1 MFPACFPNCNAC
13 LTLNGHDHIHH
24 IQSAI
29 NLPRPGMMHRTTTA
43 AMTSPHSLET
53 KLRDAREH
61 LSSEEIDGWLLYD
74 YRGMNP
80 IFADTVGAIA
90 NVTRPCWLW
99 APASGEPKLLV
110 SYVDQGRFGRLGLET
125 RLWVSRS
132 QMTDRLRELL
142 RGARVVAM
150 EYSPDGALPRVSW
163 VDAGTVEMV
172 RSFGVEV
179 VSSAD
184 TVQYATQRWGAVDL
198 ASHREAAGR
207 LDCIV
212 QEAFRHIGE
221 RLSVRPTEYNVA
233 EFIRSRFREEGMEA
247 PDGPI
252 VAVNEHGADPHFDP
266 TPENTRVIGPGDWVL
281 IDLWARMEGEEN
293 MYADITWTGY
303 VGDVAP
309 SQHREVFGVVVGAR
323 DAAVAAIAEH
333 FERGRR
339 PRGWEID
346 KVARE
351 HIARAGY
358 GERFSHRL
366 GHSIGREVHGNAV
379 NLDSWETHDTRRLIP
394 GIATSIEPGIYLPGE
409 FGVRSEID
417 VYISEDGP
425 VVTTAI
431 QREPVMIGR

>member
-1 MFPACFPNCNAC
+1 M
-13 LTLNGHDHIHH
+13 LSEHTLKTTIR
-24 IQSAI
+24 SAQ
-29 NLPRPGMMHRTTTA
+29 
-43 AMTSPHSLET
+43 
-53 KLRDAREH
+53 EH
-61 LSSEEIDGWLLYD
+61 LRSEEIDGWLLYD

-99 APASGEPKLLV
+99 VPVSGAPKLLV

-125 RLWVSRS
+125 LLWVSRS
-132 QMTDRLRELL
+132 QMRNRLRELL
-142 RGARVVAM
+142 RGTRVVAM
-150 EYSPDGALPRVSW
+150 EYSRDGALPRVSW

-172 RSFGVEV
+172 RGLGVEV

-184 TVQYATQRWGAVDL
+184 TVQYATQRWSAADL
-198 ASHREAAGR
+198 LSHREAAGR
-207 LDCIV
+207 LDSIV
-212 QEAFRHIGE
+212 QDAFRYIGE
-221 RLSVRPTEYNVA
+221 RLKMRPTEYDVA

-266 TPENTRVIGPGDWVL
+266 TPANSHVIAWGDWVL

-303 VGDVAP
+303 VGDTVP
-309 SQHREVFGVVVGAR
+309 SEHREVFEVVVGAR

-333 FERGRR
+333 FEQGRR
-339 PRGWEID
+339 PQGWEID
-346 KVARE
+346 KVARDY
-351 HIARAGY
+351 IDDAGY

-394 GIATSIEPGIYLPGE
+394 GIATSVEPGIYLPGK

>member
-1 MFPACFPNCNAC
+1 MSSQHP
-13 LTLNGHDHIHH
+13 
-24 IQSAI
+24 
-29 NLPRPGMMHRTTTA
+29 
-43 AMTSPHSLET
+43 LET
-53 KLRDAREH
+53 RLRSAQEH
-61 LSSEEIDGWLLYD
+61 LRSEEIDGWLLYD

-80 IFADTVGAIA
+80 IFWDAVGPIA

-99 APASGEPKLLV
+99 VPVSGAPKLLV
-110 SYVDQGRFGRLGLET
+110 SYVDQGRFGRLGIET
-125 RLWVSRS
+125 VLWVSRS
-132 QMTDRLRELL
+132 QMIDRLRELL
-142 RGARVVAM
+142 RGAGVVAM
-150 EYSPDGALPRVSW
+150 EYSPEGALPRVSW

-172 RSFGVEV
+172 RGLGVEV

-184 TVQYATQRWGAVDL
+184 TVQYATQRWSEDDL
-198 ASHREAAGR
+198 RSHRAAASR
-207 LDCIV
+207 LDSIV
-212 QEAFRHIGE
+212 QDAFRYIGE
-221 RLSVRPTEYNVA
+221 RLKMRPTEYDVA

-266 TPENTRVIGPGDWVL
+266 TPANSHVIGLGDWVL
-281 IDLWARMEGEEN
+281 IDLWARMEGAEN

-303 VGDVAP
+303 VGDTVP
-309 SQHREVFGVVVGAR
+309 SEHREVFEVVIGAR
-323 DAAVAAIAEH
+323 DAAVAAIAGH
-333 FERGRR
+333 FEHGRN
-339 PRGWEID
+339 PQGWEID
-346 KVARE
+346 KVARDY
-351 HIARAGY
+351 IGNAGY

-394 GIATSIEPGIYLPGE
+394 GIATSVEPGIYLPGK

-425 VVTTAI
+425 VVTTAV

>member
-1 MFPACFPNCNAC
+1 MPLQP
-13 LTLNGHDHIHH
+13 TL
-24 IQSAI
+24 A
-29 NLPRPGMMHRTTTA
+29 
-43 AMTSPHSLET
+43 T
-53 KLRDAREH
+53 KLRDAQEH
-61 LSSEEIDGWLLYD
+61 LTSEGIDGWLLYD

-80 IFADTVGAIA
+80 LFADTVGAIA

-99 APASGEPKLLV
+99 VPVSGGPRLLV
-110 SYVDQGRFGRLGLET
+110 SYVDQGRFGHLGIET
-125 RLWVSRS
+125 LLWVSRS
-132 QMTDRLRELL
+132 QMRDRLRELL
-142 RGARVVAM
+142 RGVRVVAM

-172 RSFGVEV
+172 RGLGVEV

-184 TVQYATQRWGAVDL
+184 TVQYATQRWSAADL
-198 ASHREAAGR
+198 VSHREAAGR
-207 LDCIV
+207 LDSIV
-212 QEAFRHIGE
+212 QDAFRYIGE
-221 RLSVRPTEYNVA
+221 RLKARPTEYDVA
-233 EFIRSRFREEGMEA
+233 EFTRSRFREEGMEA

-252 VAVNEHGADPHFDP
+252 VAMNEHGADPHFDP
-266 TPENTRVIGPGDWVL
+266 TPANSHIIGRGDWVL
-281 IDLWARMEGEEN
+281 IDLWARMEGAEN

-303 VGDVAP
+303 VGDTVP
-309 SQHREVFGVVVGAR
+309 SEHREMFEVVVGAR

-333 FERGRR
+333 FEQGRR
-339 PRGWEID
+339 PHGWEID
-346 KVARE
+346 KVARDF
-351 HIARAGY
+351 IGDAGY

-379 NLDSWETHDTRRLIP
+379 NLDSWETHDTRRLMP
-394 GIATSIEPGIYLPGE
+394 GIATSVEPGIYLPGK

>member
-1 MFPACFPNCNAC
+1 MSPEHTLESRLRNA
-13 LTLNGHDHIHH
+13 
-24 IQSAI
+24 Q
-29 NLPRPGMMHRTTTA
+29 
-43 AMTSPHSLET
+43 
-53 KLRDAREH
+53 EH
-61 LSSEEIDGWLLYD
+61 LLSEEIDGWLLYD

-99 APASGEPKLLV
+99 VPVSGAPMLLV

-125 RLWVSRS
+125 LLWVSRS
-132 QMTDRLRELL
+132 QMRNRLRELL

-150 EYSPDGALPRVSW
+150 EYSRDGALPRVSW

-172 RSFGVEV
+172 RGLGVEV

-184 TVQYATQRWGAVDL
+184 TVQYATQRWSEDDL
-198 ASHREAAGR
+198 RSHRAAAGK
-207 LDCIV
+207 LDAIV
-212 QEAFRHIGE
+212 QDAFRYIGE
-221 RLSVRPTEYNVA
+221 RLKFRPTEYEVA
-233 EFIRSRFREEGMEA
+233 EFIRSRFRGEGMEA

-266 TPENTRVIGPGDWVL
+266 TPANSHVIGLGDWVL
-281 IDLWARMEGEEN
+281 IDLWARMEGAEN
-293 MYADITWTGY
+293 MYADITWTGCTS
-303 VGDVAP
+303 ATQSRP
-309 SQHREVFGVVVGAR
+309 ST
-323 DAAVAAIAEH
+323 
-333 FERGRR
+333 GRCSR
-339 PRGWEID
+339 SWSGRVTQRLPRSPSISSRVEIPQGWEID
-346 KVARE
+346 KVARDY
-351 HIARAGY
+351 IGDAGY
-358 GERFSHRL
+358 GEYFSHRL

-394 GIATSIEPGIYLPGE
+394 GIVTSVEPGIYLPGK

>member
-1 MFPACFPNCNAC
+1 MPLQPALA
-13 LTLNGHDHIHH
+13 
-24 IQSAI
+24 
-29 NLPRPGMMHRTTTA
+29 
-43 AMTSPHSLET
+43 T
-53 KLRDAREH
+53 KLHNAQEH
-61 LSSEEIDGWLLYD
+61 LSSEQTDGWLLYD

-80 IFADTVGAIA
+80 IFADTVGDIP

-99 APASGEPKLLV
+99 VPLNGTPKLLV
-110 SYVDQGRFGRLGLET
+110 SYVDQGRFKHLGIET
-125 RLWVSRS
+125 LLWVSRS
-132 QMTDRLRELL
+132 QMRDRLRELL
-142 RGARVVAM
+142 RGARAVAM

-172 RSFGVEV
+172 RGLGVEV

-184 TVQYATQRWGAVDL
+184 TVQYATQRWSAADL
-198 ASHREAAGR
+198 VSHREAAGR
-207 LDCIV
+207 LDTIV
-212 QEAFRHIGE
+212 QDAFRYIGE
-221 RLSVRPTEYNVA
+221 RIEARSTEYDVA

-266 TPENTRVIGPGDWVL
+266 TPANSHVIGLGDWVL
-281 IDLWARMEGEEN
+281 IDLWARMDGEEN

-303 VGDVAP
+303 VGDTVP
-309 SQHREVFGVVVGAR
+309 SVHREVFEVVVGAR

-333 FERGRR
+333 FEQGRW
-339 PRGWEID
+339 PQGWQID
-346 KVARE
+346 KVARDYV
-351 HIARAGY
+351 ADAGY
-358 GERFSHRL
+358 GEYFSHRL

-379 NLDSWETHDTRRLIP
+379 NLDSWETHDTRRLMP
-394 GIATSIEPGIYLPGE
+394 GIATSVEPGIYLPGK

>member
-1 MFPACFPNCNAC
+1 MPLQPILA
-13 LTLNGHDHIHH
+13 
-24 IQSAI
+24 
-29 NLPRPGMMHRTTTA
+29 
-43 AMTSPHSLET
+43 T
-53 KLRDAREH
+53 KLRNAQEH

-99 APASGEPKLLV
+99 VPVSGGPKLLV
-110 SYVDQGRFGRLGLET
+110 SYVDQGRFGHLGIET
-125 RLWVSRS
+125 LLWVSRA
-132 QMTDRLRELL
+132 QMRDRLRDLL
-142 RGARVVAM
+142 LGARVVAI
-150 EYSPDGALPRVSW
+150 EYSPEGALPRVSW

-172 RSFGVEV
+172 RGLGVEV

-184 TVQYATQRWGAVDL
+184 TVQYATQRWSAADL
-198 ASHREAAGR
+198 HSHREAASR
-207 LDCIV
+207 LDAIV
-212 QEAFRHIGE
+212 QDAFQYIGE
-221 RLSVRPTEYNVA
+221 RIEARPTEYEVA
-233 EFIRSRFREEGMEA
+233 EFIRARFREEGMEA
-247 PDGPI
+247 PDGPV

-266 TPENTRVIGPGDWVL
+266 APANSHAIAMRDWVL

-303 VGDVAP
+303 VGDDVP
-309 SQHREVFGVVVGAR
+309 SEHRGVFDIVVGAR
-323 DAAVAAIAEH
+323 DAAVAAIAGH

-339 PRGWEID
+339 PQGWEID
-346 KVARE
+346 KVARDFMTN
-351 HIARAGY
+351 AGY
-358 GERFSHRL
+358 GAYFSHRL

-379 NLDSWETHDTRRLIP
+379 NLDGWETHDTRRLMP
-394 GIATSIEPGIYLPGE
+394 GIATSVEPGIYLPGK

-425 VVTTAI
+425 VVTTDV

>member
-1 MFPACFPNCNAC
+1 MSPEHTLESRLRNA
-13 LTLNGHDHIHH
+13 
-24 IQSAI
+24 Q
-29 NLPRPGMMHRTTTA
+29 
-43 AMTSPHSLET
+43 
-53 KLRDAREH
+53 EH
-61 LSSEEIDGWLLYD
+61 LLSEEIDGWLLYD

-80 IFADTVGAIA
+80 IFWDAVGPIA

-99 APASGEPKLLV
+99 VPVSGAPMLLV
-110 SYVDQGRFGRLGLET
+110 SYVDQGRFGYLGIET
-125 RLWVSRS
+125 LLWVSRS
-132 QMTDRLRELL
+132 QMRNRLRELL
-142 RGARVVAM
+142 RGTRVVAM
-150 EYSPDGALPRVSW
+150 EYSRDGALPRVSW

-172 RSFGVEV
+172 RGLGVEV
-179 VSSAD
+179 VSSGD
-184 TVQYATQRWGAVDL
+184 TVQYATQRWSGADL
-198 ASHREAAGR
+198 LSHREAAGR
-207 LDCIV
+207 LDSIV
-212 QEAFRHIGE
+212 QDAFRYIGE
-221 RLSVRPTEYNVA
+221 RLSERPTEYDVA

-266 TPENTRVIGPGDWVL
+266 TPANSHAITWGDWVL

-303 VGDVAP
+303 VGDTVP
-309 SQHREVFGVVVGAR
+309 SEHREVFEVVVGAR

-333 FERGRR
+333 FEQGRR
-339 PRGWEID
+339 PQGWEID
-346 KVARE
+346 KVARDY
-351 HIARAGY
+351 IDDAGY

-394 GIATSIEPGIYLPGE
+394 GIATSVEPGIYLPGK

>member
-1 MFPACFPNCNAC
+1 MPLQPTLATRLRNA
-13 LTLNGHDHIHH
+13 
-24 IQSAI
+24 Q
-29 NLPRPGMMHRTTTA
+29 
-43 AMTSPHSLET
+43 
-53 KLRDAREH
+53 KH

-80 IFADTVGAIA
+80 LFADTIGATA

-99 APASGEPKLLV
+99 VPASGAPRLLV
-110 SYVDQGRFGRLGLET
+110 SYVDQGRFGHLGIET
-125 RLWVSRS
+125 LLWVSRS
-132 QMTDRLRELL
+132 QMRERLRELL

-150 EYSPDGALPRVSW
+150 EYSQGGALPRVSW

-172 RSFGVEV
+172 RGLGVEV

-184 TVQYATQRWGAVDL
+184 TVQYATQRWGAADL
-198 ASHREAAGR
+198 LSHREAAGR
-207 LDCIV
+207 LDTIV
-212 QEAFRHIGE
+212 QDAFRHVGE
-221 RLSVRPTEYNVA
+221 RLSEHPTEYDVA

-266 TPENTRVIGPGDWVL
+266 TPADSHSITSGDWVL
-281 IDLWARMEGEEN
+281 IDLWARMEGDEN

-303 VGDVAP
+303 VGDTVPAE
-309 SQHREVFGVVVGAR
+309 HLEVFEVVIGAR

-333 FERGRR
+333 FEQGRR
-339 PRGWEID
+339 PQGWEID
-346 KVARE
+346 KVARDYV
-351 HIARAGY
+351 ADAGY

-366 GHSIGREVHGNAV
+366 GHSIGRDVHGNAV
-379 NLDSWETHDTRRLIP
+379 NLDSWETHDTRRLMP
-394 GIATSIEPGIYLPGE
+394 GIATSVEPGIYLPGK

-425 VVTTAI
+425 VVTTVV

>member
-1 MFPACFPNCNAC
+1 M
-13 LTLNGHDHIHH
+13 
-24 IQSAI
+24 S
-29 NLPRPGMMHRTTTA
+29 
-43 AMTSPHSLET
+43 SPHPLST
-53 KLRDAREH
+53 KLNNAQEH
-61 LSSEEIDGWLLYD
+61 LSAENIDGWLLYD

-99 APASGEPKLLV
+99 VPASGAPRLLV
-110 SYVDQGRFGRLGLET
+110 SYVDQGRFEHLGIET
-125 RLWVSRS
+125 LLWVSRS
-132 QMTDRLRELL
+132 QMRDRLRELL
-142 RGARVVAM
+142 RGTRVVAM
-150 EYSPDGALPRVSW
+150 EYSPEGALPRVSW

-172 RSFGVEV
+172 RGLGVEV

-184 TVQYATQRWGAVDL
+184 TVQYATQRWSAADL
-198 ASHREAAGR
+198 VSHREAAGR
-207 LDCIV
+207 LDTIV
-212 QEAFRHIGE
+212 QDAFRYIGE
-221 RLSVRPTEYNVA
+221 RLPVSPTEYDVA

-266 TPENTRVIGPGDWVL
+266 TPANSHVIAMGDWVL

-303 VGDVAP
+303 VGDTVP
-309 SQHREVFGVVVGAR
+309 SEHREVFEVVVGAR

-333 FERGRR
+333 FERGRM
-339 PRGWEID
+339 PQGWEID
-346 KVARE
+346 KVARDYV
-351 HIARAGY
+351 ADAGY
-358 GERFSHRL
+358 GGRFSHRL

-379 NLDSWETHDTRRLIP
+379 NLDSWETHDTRRLLP
-394 GIATSIEPGIYLPGE
+394 GIATSVEPGIYLPGK

-417 VYISEDGP
+417 VYISDDGP
-425 VVTTAI
+425 VVTTAV

>member
-1 MFPACFPNCNAC
+1 MLSEHP
-13 LTLNGHDHIHH
+13 
-24 IQSAI
+24 
-29 NLPRPGMMHRTTTA
+29 
-43 AMTSPHSLET
+43 LET
-53 KLRDAREH
+53 KLRSVQEH
-61 LSSEEIDGWLLYD
+61 LRSEEIDGWLLYD

-99 APASGEPKLLV
+99 VPVSGAPMLLV

-125 RLWVSRS
+125 LLWVSRS
-132 QMTDRLRELL
+132 QMRDRLRELL
-142 RGARVVAM
+142 RGVGVVAM
-150 EYSPDGALPRVSW
+150 EYSPEGALPRASW

-172 RSFGVEV
+172 RGLGVEV

-184 TVQYATQRWGAVDL
+184 TVQYATQRWSEADL
-198 ASHREAAGR
+198 LSHREAAR
-207 LDCIV
+207 KLDSIV
-212 QEAFRHIGE
+212 QDAFRYIGE
-221 RLSVRPTEYNVA
+221 RLKMRPTEYDVA

-266 TPENTRVIGPGDWVL
+266 TPANSHVIGLGDWVL
-281 IDLWARMEGEEN
+281 IDLWARMEGAEN
-293 MYADITWTGY
+293 MHADITWTGY
-303 VGDVAP
+303 VGDTVP
-309 SQHREVFGVVVGAR
+309 SEHREVFKVVIGAR
-323 DAAVAAIAEH
+323 DAAVAAIAGH
-333 FERGRR
+333 FEQGRN
-339 PRGWEID
+339 PQGWEID
-346 KVARE
+346 KVARDY
-351 HIARAGY
+351 IGNAGY

-394 GIATSIEPGIYLPGE
+394 GIATSVEPGIYLPGK

-417 VYISEDGP
+417 VYISEEGP
-425 VVTTAI
+425 VVTTAV